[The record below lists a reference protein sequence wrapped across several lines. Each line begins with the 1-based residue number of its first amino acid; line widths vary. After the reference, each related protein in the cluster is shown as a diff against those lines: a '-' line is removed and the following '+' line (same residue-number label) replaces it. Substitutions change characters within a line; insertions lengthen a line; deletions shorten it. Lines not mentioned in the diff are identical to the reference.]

1 MLKEIIEKNRYSFHK
16 RFDNWEDAVKAS
28 CKPLIDEGAIEAE
41 YADSIISSIKKFGP
55 YIVIAPNICIPHAQE
70 GNGVNETAVCFMRTE
85 EPVHFSDDPE
95 HDARLF
101 FVLASTDN
109 ERHMQNLVNMVGLIE
124 EESIVGKLINSRS
137 VEDLKAI
144 I

>member
-1 MLKEIIEKNRYSFHK
+1 
-16 RFDNWEDAVKAS
+16 
-28 CKPLIDEGAIEAE
+28 
-41 YADSIISSIKKFGP
+41 
-55 YIVIAPNICIPHAQE
+55 
-70 GNGVNETAVCFMRTE
+70 MRTE

-124 EESIVGKLINSRS
+124 DESVVEKMINSTS
-137 VEDLKAI
+137 VEDLKALV
-144 I
+144 

>member
-1 MLKEIIEKNRYSFHK
+1 
-16 RFDNWEDAVKAS
+16 
-28 CKPLIDEGAIEAE
+28 
-41 YADSIISSIKKFGP
+41 
-55 YIVIAPNICIPHAQE
+55 
-70 GNGVNETAVCFMRTE
+70 MRTE

-109 ERHMQNLVNMVGLIE
+109 ESHMQNLVNMVGLIE
-124 EESIVGKLINSRS
+124 EESIVGKLINSKS

>member
-1 MLKEIIEKNRYSFHK
+1 
-16 RFDNWEDAVKAS
+16 
-28 CKPLIDEGAIEAE
+28 
-41 YADSIISSIKKFGP
+41 
-55 YIVIAPNICIPHAQE
+55 
-70 GNGVNETAVCFMRTE
+70 MRTE

-101 FVLASTDN
+101 FVLASIDN
-109 ERHMQNLVNMVGLIE
+109 ESHMQNLVNMVGLIE
-124 EESIVGKLINSRS
+124 EESIVGKLINSKS